1 MLLSSHLPP
10 QESPRGA
17 PTPPPPPTSEGR
29 QSRGWKTN
37 LVRVN
42 ENKSP
47 RTTVPA
53 SMVRQFCL
61 GDGDQIEWKIQAQ
74 KGKFVT
80 SIDFDRSVTKCGHI
94 P

>member
-1 MLLSSHLPP
+1 
-10 QESPRGA
+10 
-17 PTPPPPPTSEGR
+17 
-29 QSRGWKTN
+29 
-37 LVRVN
+37 
-42 ENKSP
+42 
-47 RTTVPA
+47 
-53 SMVRQFCL
+53 MVRQFCL